1 MLYCDL
7 VKALAWIQA
16 ARPLAHANLAIP
28 LLVGEVLGWAVVG
41 EWNLQLVL
49 LTHVALVLDQLF
61 IVFSNDV
68 ADEEA
73 DHANE
78 HATPFSGGSRVLVEG
93 KLSAQSLRRASWVA
107 AAALL
112 ALAATMALGMNRPLL
127 FPLWVA
133 GIALM
138 WAYSYAPLRLSYRG
152 HGEIAQGLGLGVVL
166 PLIGFYTV
174 TGSLVG
180 MPWPALAPLFVLGF
194 AGNINT
200 ALPDQQPDAATDKRT
215 WPVRFGPSGARKHTL
230 EFLAVATF
238 MTPFVL
244 TGMSQSTW
252 FAVEVGPALL
262 LLAGALVWR
271 DADGEDRRGCV
282 RFVVLAALAL
292 NVLML
297 GWCVALWTHAAASS
311 AV

>member
-1 MLYCDL
+1 MCCTPSY
-7 VKALAWIQA
+7 VKPLAWIQA
-16 ARPLAHANLAIP
+16 ARPLAHANLAMP
-28 LLVGEVLGWAVVG
+28 LLVGEVLGWALMGELDLRLVV
-41 EWNLQLVL
+41 
-49 LTHVALVLDQLF
+49 LTHVAVVLDQLF
-61 IVFSNDV
+61 IVFANDV

-73 DHANE
+73 DRANE
-78 HATPFSGGSRVLVEG
+78 HATLFSGGSRVLVEG
-93 KLSAQSLRRASWVA
+93 KISAKALRRASLVA

-112 ALAATMALGMNRPLL
+112 GLAAIMAFGMDRPLL

-166 PLIGFYTV
+166 PVIGFYTV
-174 TGSLVG
+174 TGSLDA
-180 MPWPALAPLFVLGF
+180 MPWPAVVPLFVLGF

-200 ALPDQQPDAATDKRT
+200 ALPDADPDAATEKRT
-215 WPVRFGPSGARKHTL
+215 WPVRFGPAGARKHTL
-230 EFLAVATF
+230 QFLAVATF

-252 FAVEVGPALL
+252 FAVEVGPAAL

-271 DADGEDRRGCV
+271 GADSDDRRGCV
-282 RFVVLAALAL
+282 RFVFLAALAL

-297 GWCVALWTHAAASS
+297 GWCVALWTGAAP
-311 AV
+311 